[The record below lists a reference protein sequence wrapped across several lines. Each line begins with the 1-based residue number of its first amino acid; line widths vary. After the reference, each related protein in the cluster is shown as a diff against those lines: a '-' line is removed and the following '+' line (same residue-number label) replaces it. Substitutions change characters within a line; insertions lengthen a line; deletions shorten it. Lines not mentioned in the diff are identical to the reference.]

1 MTPVNFKGMAQEL
14 LNLES
19 MEGVIGSALVK
30 RNGLLITSRLPRDID
45 DRKFAAMAAAMFGAI
60 ITATQNLKKEKIVSL
75 LVEYEKSQI
84 VVLEIDAKNLIVALL
99 ELNINYG
106 LILIE
111 LEEIVRKLKNQI

>member
-60 ITATQNLKKEKIVSL
+60 ITATLNLKKEKIVSL